1 MGRMQAPTAASPGT
15 GPRSG
20 SNLSRNNARLA
31 GGIAAAS
38 TVVLLWAVSVVF
50 DHAPFAP
57 QALAE
62 RFLRATPGDLATF
75 FIETLGHWARR
86 LLTIGA
92 LVVTVAFGAEALAR
106 TRKAAGNAG
115 AIRPYLTG
123 IVLGSLAFAAS
134 LASPSISA
142 SVAQTFFG
150 SFIAILFYAYV
161 ARSIYG
167 GLVASDDPEE
177 GRRQAIKVG
186 LLATVGLT
194 AGGAVVRFI
203 SGKLSGP
210 NTDVDLVAPVRRVSA
225 TVDTDFPSIPG
236 LSPEVTSASDHYI
249 VDINLVQPSVD
260 ASGWSLGVGGEVDE
274 PMSFTF
280 QSLQESFDVVEEYVT
295 LSCVSNEVG
304 GDLVGNSAW
313 GGVRLKD
320 VLEAAGVRSGAM
332 DVVFRAADG
341 YSDSIPLE
349 LALDPSVL
357 LAVSQNGEPLQQGH
371 GFPCRVR
378 IPAIYGMK
386 NVKWLEEIEV
396 VPTDFQGYWQKRGW
410 SDDAAVKTQSRIDV
424 AGDDGAAS
432 AGEETWVA
440 GVAWAGDR
448 KISKVEVSTDGGQSW
463 AEAQLKQP
471 LSDFSWRQWAFRWI
485 PEASGAVEVMCRATD
500 GAGETQT
507 PDPVPPHPDGASGY
521 HAVTV
526 SVA

>member
-1 MGRMQAPTAASPGT
+1 MESFTTRITFPPAG
-15 GPRSG
+15 
-20 SNLSRNNARLA
+20 LSRDPDDGNARIA

-38 TVVLLWAVSVVF
+38 ALVLLWAVSVVF

-92 LVVTVAFGAEALAR
+92 LAATVAFGAEALAR
-106 TRKAAGNAG
+106 TRKDG
-115 AIRPYLTG
+115 ALRPFLTG
-123 IVLGSLAFAAS
+123 TLLAVLAFGAS
-134 LASPSISA
+134 VTSPSISA
-142 SVAQTFFG
+142 SVVQSLLG
-150 SFIAILFYAYV
+150 SLLAIPLYAYV

-167 GLVASDDPEE
+167 GLVASDDPDE
-177 GRRQAIKVG
+177 GRRRAIKVG

-210 NTDVDLVAPVRRVSA
+210 NTDVDLVAPVQRVSA
-225 TVDTDFPSIPG
+225 TVDPDFPSIPG

-260 ASGWSLGVGGEVDE
+260 ASGWSLQVGGEVDE

-280 QSLQESFDVVEEYVT
+280 RSLQESFDVLEEYVA

-396 VPTDFQGYWQKRGW
+396 VPTDFLGYWQKRGW
-410 SDDAAVKTQSRIDV
+410 SDVATVKTQARIDV

-448 KISKVEVSTDGGQSW
+448 KISKVEVSTDGGRAW

-471 LSDFSWRQWAFRWI
+471 LSDYSWRQWAFRWI
-485 PEASGAVEVMCRATD
+485 PEASGTVEVMCRATD
-500 GAGETQT
+500 GTGETQT

-521 HAVTV
+521 HAVKV